1 MKATDLSATIAGDA
15 VAAPNVAGV
24 YRLMADDLRHG
35 TRTAPSFDHA
45 RALHEVLDAIEQSS
59 ETGKRIKVGK

>member
-1 MKATDLSATIAGDA
+1 
-15 VAAPNVAGV
+15 
-24 YRLMADDLRHG
+24 MADDLRHG